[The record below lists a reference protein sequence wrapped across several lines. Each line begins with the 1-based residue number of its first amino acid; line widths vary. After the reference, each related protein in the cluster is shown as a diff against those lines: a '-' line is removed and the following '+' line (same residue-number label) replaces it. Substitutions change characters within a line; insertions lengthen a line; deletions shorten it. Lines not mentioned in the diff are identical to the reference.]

1 MASITIPQFINHVE
15 RLSYEIESCN
25 MEDFSIII
33 GIASVEKHSD
43 ILIVGDTRL
52 ALNSLA
58 DIIWQVSPETFEQSA
73 NILGNMVNMSIAEF
87 TEIQDYLQRPFPEP
101 VTDDIREETL
111 DALETIKDSLLELG
125 DNPDPNDYGVV
136 CVITYDTSS
145 VKLATG
151 ISLHI
156 TEIIDNMVEYLNKDE
171 MLKLYRDMR
180 WIINERG

>member
-1 MASITIPQFINHVE
+1 MASITIPQFINHVD
-15 RLSYEIESCN
+15 RLSYEIENRN

-33 GIASVEKHSD
+33 GVASTEKYPD

-87 TEIQDYLQRPFPEP
+87 TEIQDYVQRPFPEP
-101 VTDDIREETL
+101 VANDTREETL
-111 DALETIKDSLLELG
+111 EALETIKDSLSELG
-125 DNPDPNDYGVV
+125 DNPDDYGVI
-136 CVITYDTSS
+136 CIITSNTSS

-151 ISLHI
+151 ISSHI
-156 TEIIDNMVEYLNKDE
+156 TEIIDNMMEYLNKDE
-171 MLKLYRDMR
+171 MLKLYKDMR
-180 WIINERG
+180 WLIKERG